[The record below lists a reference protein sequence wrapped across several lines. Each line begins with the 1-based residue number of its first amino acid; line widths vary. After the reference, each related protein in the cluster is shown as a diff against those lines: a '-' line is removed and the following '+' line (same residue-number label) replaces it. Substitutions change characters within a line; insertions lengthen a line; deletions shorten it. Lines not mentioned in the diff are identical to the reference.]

1 MEKTTF
7 SFSVCCLLISLFSIS
22 LTAQDLHFT
31 NYTTAPQT
39 LNPAMIGDFQG
50 TFKVGGIYR
59 DQFSNFFS
67 KGFKSQSLFAEANL
81 KTGLKEHHWMSV
93 GLALDND
100 KSGDLALGST
110 RISGTVA
117 YHLSLDKK
125 YKNVF
130 SIGAQFSSI
139 TRNSDSSLARTEQ
152 SLTGMGVDPDIALLD
167 TYDSRQMDF
176 NAGLGFRSRLNKYAL
191 FKTGFGIYHFIAS
204 ENDAANQT
212 QDYFPLRFN
221 AHASLRYDVNKT
233 ISLEPRLLLSKA
245 ATATDLALQVVST
258 YWMKDKGID
267 FGLGYRVGDAME
279 FIVGY
284 HHKDW
289 IITGAYDM
297 TVSSA
302 STYNQ
307 NFGGFEI
314 GAYKIITKHPKPKV
328 EYIQICPRL

>member
-1 MEKTTF
+1 MVC
-7 SFSVCCLLISLFSIS
+7 SVS
-22 LTAQDLHFT
+22 LTSQDLHFT

-39 LNPAMIGDFQG
+39 LNPAMIGDFEG

-67 KGFKSQSLFAEANL
+67 KGFKSQSLFGEANL
-81 KTGLKEHHWMSV
+81 KAGLKDHHWMTV
-93 GLALDND
+93 GLAVDND

-110 RISGTVA
+110 RISGTVT
-117 YHLSLDKK
+117 YHLPLDKK

-130 SIGAQFSSI
+130 SLGVQASSI

-152 SLTGMGVDPDIALLD
+152 SLTEMGIDPDVALLE
-167 TYDSRQMDF
+167 TYDSQQMDI
-176 NAGLGFRSRLNKYAL
+176 NAGMGFRSRLNKYAL
-191 FKTGFGIYHFIAS
+191 FKTGIGIYHFLAS
-204 ENDAANQT
+204 KNEVSHQT
-212 QDYFPLRFN
+212 QDYIPLRIN
-221 AHASLRYDVNKT
+221 AHASLRYDLNKKF
-233 ISLEPRLLLSKA
+233 SLEPRLLYA
-245 ATATDLALQVVST
+245 RAQTASELALQVVST
-258 YWMKDKGID
+258 YWMKEKGID
-267 FGLGYRVGDAME
+267 FGLGYRFGDAME

-307 NFGGFEI
+307 NVGGFEI
-314 GAYKIITKHPKPKV
+314 GAYKIITKYPEPKV
-328 EYIQICPRL
+328 EFIQICPRL